1 MHACSA
7 NKTDLCSISIPAM
20 VGVTDIADWCYY
32 EASGLRDYDTA
43 VQLAHVS
50 PAYFEQMTVRQSLSP
65 CMQSLADK

>member
-1 MHACSA
+1 
-7 NKTDLCSISIPAM
+7 M